1 MKTIK
6 LLATGGTIASVP
18 HADGLAPGL
27 RASELIGYL
36 PGLDKLCRVEA
47 VDILN
52 MDSSNIQPEEWRVIA
67 HSVID
72 ALQSCDGVVITHGTD
87 TMAYTAAALSFMLRG
102 LTKPV
107 VITGSQLPIT
117 ELFSDAR
124 SNLATAFACAC
135 SPHPGVYLAF
145 NNRIISGTRA
155 FKIRS
160 MGFDA
165 FRSINAPDAG
175 FCDARGVHI
184 EHPLSAHDPTGLTHG
199 ECRLFDELCPNVCLI
214 KLIPGTDP
222 ALLGALVGL
231 GYRGVVIEAFGVG
244 GFHYLRRNLPD
255 TLHRLHDAGVAVV
268 VTTQCLYDSTDL
280 NIYEVGSVLRES
292 GIISARDMTT
302 EAAVTKLMWVLAHT
316 KDLNEAARLMALNFC
331 GEISE
336 EAPLS

>member
-6 LLATGGTIASVP
+6 LLATGGTIASTPRV
-18 HADGLAPGL
+18 DGLAPGL
-27 RASELIGYL
+27 SAQELLAYL
-36 PGLDKLCRVEA
+36 PGLDRLCHVEA
-47 VDILN
+47 EDILN

-67 HSVID
+67 HAVMD
-72 ALQSCDGVVITHGTD
+72 ALKTCDGVVITHGTD

-102 LTKPV
+102 LHQCV

-124 SNLATAFACAC
+124 GNLATAFACAC
-135 SPHPGVYLAF
+135 EGPSGVYLAF
-145 NNRIISGTRA
+145 NNRIIYGTRA

-175 FCDARGVHI
+175 FGDARGVHI
-184 EHPLSAHDPTGLTHG
+184 DHPLSVSDPTGFTHG
-199 ECRLFDELCPNVCLI
+199 ETRLFDELCPNVCLL

-222 ALLGALVGL
+222 ALLGALIAL

-244 GFHYLRRNLPD
+244 GFHYLRRNLPN
-255 TLHRLHDAGVAVV
+255 TLRRLHDAGVAVV

-280 NIYEVGSVLRES
+280 NIYQVGSVLRES

-316 KDLNEAARLMALNFC
+316 KNLEEVSKLMELNFC
-331 GEISE
+331 GEIGGS
-336 EAPLS
+336 LS

>member
-6 LLATGGTIASVP
+6 LLATGGTIASTP
-18 HADGLAPGL
+18 GADSLTPGL
-27 RASELIGYL
+27 RAQELLAYL
-36 PGLDKLCRVEA
+36 PGLDRLCRA
-47 VDILN
+47 QATDILN
-52 MDSSNIQPEEWRVIA
+52 MDSSNIQPEEWRIIA
-67 HSVID
+67 HSVMA
-72 ALQSCDGVVITHGTD
+72 ALQTCDGVVITHGTD

-102 LTKPV
+102 LDKCV
-107 VITGSQLPIT
+107 VLTGSQLPIT

-124 SNLATAFACAC
+124 GNLATAFACAC
-135 SPHPGVYLAF
+135 AGHPGVYLAF
-145 NNRIISGTRA
+145 NNRIIHGTRA
-155 FKIRS
+155 FKFRS

-175 FCDARGVHI
+175 YGDARGVHI
-184 EHPLSAHDPTGLTHG
+184 EHPLTAADPTGLTHG
-199 ECRLFDELCPNVCLI
+199 ERRLFDAVCPNVCLL

-222 ALLGALVGL
+222 ALLGALIGL

-255 TLHRLHDAGVAVV
+255 TLRRLHDAGVAVV

-280 NIYEVGSVLRES
+280 NIYEVGSALRES

-316 KDLNEAARLMALNFC
+316 DDLENVARMMTMNIC
-331 GEISE
+331 GEITD
-336 EAPLS
+336 APE